1 MSKQHPVI
9 LPPTSMQIVTL
20 VAKAICVAMAAFLA
34 LVEVPGLFAILRGDY
49 RQGIEWTLI
58 WSCAPLIAFRLWLVM
73 PRQALERYLAGEH
86 HRELKATAEAA
97 LSH

>member
-1 MSKQHPVI
+1 MSKQHPI
-9 LPPTSMQIVTL
+9 MLRSATGQIVTL
-20 VAKAICVAMAAFLA
+20 VAKAICLAMAAFLA
-34 LVEVPGLFAILRGDY
+34 LVEVPGLFAILKGDY

-73 PRQALERYLAGEH
+73 PRQAMERYLAGEY
-86 HRELKATAEAA
+86 HRELKATGEAV